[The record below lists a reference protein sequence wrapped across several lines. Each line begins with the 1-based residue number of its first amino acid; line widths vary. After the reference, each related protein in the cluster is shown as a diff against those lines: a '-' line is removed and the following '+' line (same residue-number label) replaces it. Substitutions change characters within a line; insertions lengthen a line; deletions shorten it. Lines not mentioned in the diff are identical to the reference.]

1 MLHLTVEQGICTG
14 SSLVCHVCWAL
25 QYLAPWAGKHRRNQ
39 KTDQLGGYNV
49 EQIKKSTGDTLLFM
63 APSSGDGHLG

>member
-1 MLHLTVEQGICTG
+1 MMLFLHLTAELGICTG

-39 KTDQLGGYNV
+39 NTDQLGDYNV
-49 EQIKKSTGDTLLFM
+49 RRANKKSTGDTLLFM
-63 APSSGDGHLG
+63 APSSGD